1 MVNKTLHMIRVILG
15 FKGTKQKRVI
25 NKDRKKEK
33 KEGINDISFT
43 CILNTSLDNPSS

>member
-1 MVNKTLHMIRVILG
+1 MHMIRVILG

-33 KEGINDISFT
+33 KKEINDISFMY
-43 CILNTSLDNPSS
+43 IEYVPR